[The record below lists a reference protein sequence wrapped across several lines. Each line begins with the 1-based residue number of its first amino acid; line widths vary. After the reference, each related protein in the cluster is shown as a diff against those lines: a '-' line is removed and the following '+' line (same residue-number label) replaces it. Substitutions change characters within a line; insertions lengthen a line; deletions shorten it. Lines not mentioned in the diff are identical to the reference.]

1 MVRKLSFVA
10 MWALRAGVIVPSR
23 EGESLRRQV
32 IVGSPAVP
40 PRLGM
45 SSLWIWHRSLPFS
58 KNLKLIAEALLRF
71 LPWFHPGNATVGRDS
86 LGSSPPSS
94 RPGLLFL
101 KRSEWRPGLR

>member
-40 PRLGM
+40 PCLGM
-45 SSLWIWHRSLPFS
+45 SSLRIRHRCPPFS
-58 KNLKLIAEALLRF
+58 KNLILIAEKL
-71 LPWFHPGNATVGRDS
+71 
-86 LGSSPPSS
+86 
-94 RPGLLFL
+94 
-101 KRSEWRPGLR
+101 